1 MKQIVLVIA
10 SASILMFTACSKEDT
25 LQHLQAHNDNKMM
38 TIMHQMM
45 SQMDTVTKTND
56 PEIDFLK
63 MMTVHHQ
70 GAINMAHLELQEG
83 KNDSLKHTAQKIIK
97 EQQEEIIQFNAYLA
111 THGVNNSVPHFM
123 MEHEESM
130 MKMAKMADIQFI
142 TGDIDN
148 DFATL
153 MIPHHQA
160 AIENSMTYLK
170 YGNDELVTIWAHNII
185 ETQKME
191 IIELSNWLI
200 ANKR

>member
-1 MKQIVLVIA
+1 MKKLLFFA
-10 SASILMFTACSKEDT
+10 SGVFIMLLTSCTKENN
-25 LQHLQAHNDNKMM
+25 LQHLQAHDANKMM
-38 TIMHQMM
+38 TLMHQMM
-45 SQMDTVTKTND
+45 SQMDTVPKTND

-63 MMTVHHQ
+63 MMRVHHQ
-70 GAINMAHLELQEG
+70 GAINMANLELKEG
-83 KNDSLKHTAQKIIK
+83 KNDSLKRTAQKIIK
-97 EQQEEIIQFNAYLA
+97 EQQEEITQFSAFLA
-111 THGVNNSVPHFM
+111 THSANNSVPQFT

-130 MKMAKMADIQFI
+130 MKMAKIADVQFI

-160 AIENSMTYLK
+160 ATENAMTYLK
-170 YGNDELVTIWAHNII
+170 YGNDEQVTVWAHKII
-185 ETQKME
+185 DTQKME